1 MFKRILLP
9 ICVLILC
16 YLAGC
21 AANPA
26 AAKLD
31 EEKRVGIVLTE
42 AGLGD
47 QELNDLAIDGLT
59 KARDRLDIIYTYKE
73 ITADMSYEKA
83 LQELAGEKMNII
95 ITLEAEAGDAVAEQ
109 AKANPDITYI
119 SFGTDLKADN
129 LFGYQFDAEEAGY
142 LAGVTAATI
151 TKSGKIGFIGES
163 DSLYLAGFREGI
175 ENTNSDTRLL
185 VQEASPDDQRA
196 GSQLSKELLKE
207 GADVLFADPGKAGKA
222 VITQAALA
230 HAYAIGAGGDQ
241 AYLEPEAVVTSA
253 MLQVDHIIFEL
264 LKQDDKG
271 EELPSDA
278 NVGLEEQ
285 GVGLSPIAVVSITDK
300 VEGKVHAAAQEL
312 IEAER
317 AK

>member
-1 MFKRILLP
+1 MHKRILIP

-31 EEKRVGIVLTE
+31 EEKRIGVVLTE

-47 QELNDLAIDGLT
+47 QELNDLAIEGLT
-59 KARDRLDIIYTYKE
+59 KARDRLNIIYTYKE
-73 ITADMSYEKA
+73 VTADMSYEKA
-83 LQELAGEKMNII
+83 LQELASEGMNII
-95 ITLEAEAGDAVAEQ
+95 ITLEAEAGEAVAEQ

-119 SFGTDLKADN
+119 SFGTDLKAKN
-129 LFGYQFDAEEAGY
+129 LYGYQFHTEEAGY

-151 TKSGKIGFIGES
+151 TKSGKTGFIGES
-163 DSLYLAGFREGI
+163 DSPYLTGFKKGI
-175 ENTNSDTRLL
+175 ENTNSDTELL
-185 VQEASPDDQRA
+185 VRETSPDDQRA
-196 GSQLSKELLKE
+196 GNELSKELLKE

-222 VITQAALA
+222 MIAQAALA
-230 HAYAIGAGGDQ
+230 HVYAIGAGGDQ
-241 AYLEPEAVVTSA
+241 AYLEPDAVVTSA
-253 MLQVDHIIFEL
+253 MLRVDHVIFEL
-264 LKQDDKG
+264 LKLNDKG
-271 EELPSDA
+271 EDLPSDT

-285 GVGLSPIAVVSITDK
+285 GVELSPIAVVSITDK
-300 VEGKVHAAAQEL
+300 VAGKVHTATQKL
-312 IEAER
+312 IESER

>member
-1 MFKRILLP
+1 MYKRILIP

-31 EEKRVGIVLTE
+31 EEKRVGVVLTE

-73 ITADMSYEKA
+73 VTAVMSYEKA
-83 LQELAGEKMNII
+83 LEELAGEGMNMI
-95 ITLEAEAGDAVAEQ
+95 ITLEAGAGDAVAEQ

-129 LFGYQFDAEEAGY
+129 LFGYQFNTEEAGY

-151 TKSGKIGFIGES
+151 TKSGKTGFIGEPES
-163 DSLYLAGFREGI
+163 SYLTGFRKGI
-175 ENTNSDTRLL
+175 EKTNSDTELL
-185 VQEASPDDQRA
+185 VREASPDDQGA
-196 GSQLSKELLKE
+196 GNQLSKELLKE

-222 VITQAALA
+222 MITQAALA
-230 HAYAIGAGGDQ
+230 HVYAIGAGGDQ
-241 AYLEPEAVVTSA
+241 AYLEPDAVVTSA

-264 LKQDDKG
+264 LKKDDKG
-271 EELPSDA
+271 EELPSDTSL
-278 NVGLEEQ
+278 GLKEQ
-285 GVGLSPIAVVSITDK
+285 AVGLSSIAVVSITDK
-300 VEGKVHAAAQEL
+300 VEGKVHAATQKL

>member
-1 MFKRILLP
+1 MHKRILIP

-31 EEKRVGIVLTE
+31 EEKRIGVVLTE

-47 QELNDLAIDGLT
+47 QELNDLAIEGLT
-59 KARDRLDIIYTYKE
+59 KARDRLNIIYTYKE
-73 ITADMSYEKA
+73 VTADMSYEKA
-83 LQELAGEKMNII
+83 LQELAGEGMNII
-95 ITLEAEAGDAVAEQ
+95 ITLEAEAGEAVAEQ

-119 SFGTDLKADN
+119 SFGTDLKAKN
-129 LFGYQFDAEEAGY
+129 LYGYQFHTEEAGY

-151 TKSGKIGFIGES
+151 TKSGKTGFIGES
-163 DSLYLAGFREGI
+163 DSPYLTGFKKGI
-175 ENTNSDTRLL
+175 ENTNSDTELL
-185 VQEASPDDQRA
+185 VRETSPDDQRA
-196 GSQLSKELLKE
+196 GNELSKELLKE

-222 VITQAALA
+222 MIAQAALA
-230 HAYAIGAGGDQ
+230 HVYAIGAGGDQ
-241 AYLEPEAVVTSA
+241 AYLEPDAVVTSA
-253 MLQVDHIIFEL
+253 MLRVDHVIFEL
-264 LKQDDKG
+264 LKLNDKG
-271 EELPSDA
+271 EDLPSDT

-285 GVGLSPIAVVSITDK
+285 GVELSPIAVVSITDK
-300 VEGKVHAAAQEL
+300 VAGKVHTATQKL
-312 IEAER
+312 IESER